1 MHTIEFLDRPFVEPA
16 GSEQN
21 VPIRQSMKK
30 RFFYSVLL
38 ITGFLLTTG
47 TGLSGAQV
55 INCSSG
61 FNTTTTG
68 NSGCGVSPY
77 NQYAEFMIENQPTT
91 ILRGTAAVLE
101 PSGAPH
107 NSYSLIKQV
116 PVNDQAF
123 TATYTFVPN
132 GLNLAFVVENNHNSY
147 SSSPSYPFSAYVFQ
161 AGAGAEGGFSQ
172 SAGGGN
178 YPPDHVFAL
187 ELDSAQGMNNSYGA
201 FSHSNIQLFQTLQ
214 SPIRPMCCTG
224 YLPEYETDTLSTSPV
239 SLNSPVS
246 AAGTTTGDTYSATV
260 TYNHGTGTL
269 VYSLFD
275 VTTGGSCPGASC
287 FTHTWTNVWIPEIV
301 GSTTAYVGLTAGSSG
316 YNGGSAT
323 DLLIRSLTYT
333 VNTPSGTPAYTAWN
347 ANSTYNI
354 GTPSAASPVYS
365 VAPGTYGAAQTVAI
379 STSTG
384 PHNYI
389 CYVLSPSTP
398 TLYPQPDNNG
408 GCAAGT
414 LYTGPITISNTA
426 TLYAM
431 AGSNNSAFPIAAQ
444 EPPGLGP
451 PSTLVAGTYTIG
463 AGSSIAATPS
473 FSPPGGTF
481 TATQSVALADA
492 SPGVILCYNTT
503 GNPSTNG
510 STGCVTGSLYGTPI
524 TVSASEKIYAVAG
537 GSGYIDSPVAISSY
551 VIQAQP
557 STPVATTT
565 ILTAPTNHLINGQQ
579 ASITAAV
586 APASGALPTGNVSF
600 YAAGQLLGVS
610 PLSNGQATLVA
621 ALSTRPGSFEVT
633 ATYNGSA
640 LNNKSSSAPLTFTVV
655 STTASEL
662 TSSATQVVEGSPVVL
677 SAAVASN
684 FGGGTPTGA
693 IAFYIGT
700 TALGTQ
706 QLSGGKATDNAQ
718 INLPPG
724 QYPITAVY
732 TGDAN
737 DESSTSNALTLTV
750 NAPVVPQVSTNTALT
765 ITPSTP
771 TAGQTMQLSSLVT
784 AASGSTPSGV
794 VNFFLG
800 QVQIGSTTLTSGA
813 AKISMSA
820 PSTSGSYQ
828 LTAVYAGTSQDS
840 ASSSA
845 PVTIT
850 IAPSVVATSTSLV
863 SSVQQVSQGQ
873 LFALSAKVT
882 AQNSSS
888 VNGSVNF
895 FLGQTQLGSAA
906 LISGQANWSGSA
918 AFAPGQYPIT
928 AVYTG
933 DTTDGSSTS
942 NSLTL
947 IVNATV
953 TPETT
958 TNTVLTVTPS
968 TPAAGQSMQLSSL
981 VTAASGAA
989 PSGVVNFF
997 VGQTQVAS
1005 ASLLSGAAGVSINA
1019 PSISGSYQLTAVY
1032 AGNSNDSAS
1041 SSAPVTITIA
1051 PNVAATTTSLSASAQ
1066 QVPEGQ
1072 AFALTAAVT
1081 SSGASSPTGMVNFFL
1096 GQTLLGSSALTSG
1109 QASWTGPATMAPGP
1123 YQVTATY
1130 SGDSQD
1136 NGSSSSGVA
1145 LTILPDAAAQTFN
1158 TTTALTFSPQQIAA
1172 GQNVNIS
1179 IQVAEQGGT
1188 STPSGSVA
1196 VYMGQTQLGTTM
1208 LTNGSASLSME
1219 APAPGT
1225 YTLTAAY
1232 MGAGQDLSSQ
1242 SSPVIFVVNVAASTV
1257 PVTPVAPSNPTFT
1270 LGLSNSSI
1278 TVAEGQSA
1286 SLQVLLSAGQGYQGA
1301 VQLSCAGLPA
1311 GVACNFSPATV
1322 SLQAASADSTLSI
1335 SSNSTAVSS
1344 KAMETNATFAILGPW
1359 NLVGLLGM
1367 CSRKRRRKSGPG
1379 TMVLLLFAAGAGL
1392 IALTGC
1398 GVHVNNV
1405 TQPYQVSVTAV
1416 GANQQSQTQTFTL
1429 NVNGPAAIF

>member
-1 MHTIEFLDRPFVEPA
+1 MNSHKPLNRLNNPA
-16 GSEQN
+16 CVAELVVSEQN

-492 SPGVILCYNTT
+492 SPYAAIYYTT
-503 GNPSTNG
+503 D
-510 STGCVTGSLYGTPI
+510 GTTP
-524 TVSASEKIYAVAG
+524 TVSSARYIQPLTLDSSTELKAIAVVAG
-537 GSGYIDSPVAISSY
+537 AADSS
-551 VIQAQP
+551 
-557 STPVATTT
+557 
-565 ILTAPTNHLINGQQ
+565 
-579 ASITAAV
+579 
-586 APASGALPTGNVSF
+586 
-600 YAAGQLLGVS
+600 
-610 PLSNGQATLVA
+610 
-621 ALSTRPGSFEVT
+621 
-633 ATYNGSA
+633 
-640 LNNKSSSAPLTFTVV
+640 
-655 STTASEL
+655 
-662 TSSATQVVEGSPVVL
+662 
-677 SAAVASN
+677 VASADYSII
-684 FGGGTPTGA
+684 TPG
-693 IAFYIGT
+693 
-700 TALGTQ
+700 
-706 QLSGGKATDNAQ
+706 
-718 INLPPG
+718 
-724 QYPITAVY
+724 
-732 TGDAN
+732 
-737 DESSTSNALTLTV
+737 
-750 NAPVVPQVSTNTALT
+750 
-765 ITPSTP
+765 TPSTP
-771 TAGQTMQLSSLVT
+771 STLTFSPAAGTYASSQSVIIDGVSSNAKIYYTLN
-784 AASGSTPSGV
+784 GSTP
-794 VNFFLG
+794 
-800 QVQIGSTTLTSGA
+800 TT
-813 AKISMSA
+813 
-820 PSTSGSYQ
+820 
-828 LTAVYAGTSQDS
+828 
-840 ASSSA
+840 SSSPYNG
-845 PVTIT
+845 PV
-850 IAPSVVATSTSLV
+850 AV
-863 SSVQQVSQGQ
+863 SSTET
-873 LFALSAKVT
+873 LKA
-882 AQNSSS
+882 
-888 VNGSVNF
+888 
-895 FLGQTQLGSAA
+895 
-906 LISGQANWSGSA
+906 I
-918 AFAPGQYPIT
+918 
-928 AVYTG
+928 AV
-933 DTTDGSSTS
+933 TS
-942 NSLTL
+942 ND
-947 IVNATV
+947 V
-953 TPETT
+953 
-958 TNTVLTVTPS
+958 
-968 TPAAGQSMQLSSL
+968 SS
-981 VTAASGAA
+981 A
-989 PSGVVNFF
+989 
-997 VGQTQVAS
+997 VAS
-1005 ASLLSGAAGVSINA
+1005 ASYRISVAAIPAVINFANGFTNSSSTVRAIGGAYYSGSTIQLTSFMGGSASVVYFSTPVNVQGFSTTFTWTAQCPSAGSGVGCGNGIGFAIASTNYAIMSNYRTAGVGGVFSWAFACLSTGICE
-1019 PSISGSYQLTAVY
+1019 PT
-1032 AGNSNDSAS
+1032 DS
-1041 SSAPVTITIA
+1041 VLVKFDLLNNQTGG
-1051 PNVAATTTSLSASAQ
+1051 ASAN
-1066 QVPEGQ
+1066 
-1072 AFALTAAVT
+1072 LTGYYTA
-1081 SSGASSPTGMVNFFL
+1081 GASSQAQ
-1096 GQTLLGSSALTSG
+1096 QT
-1109 QASWTGPATMAPGP
+1109 QYDMAPAGIHVQSGHLMRATLT
-1123 YQVTATY
+1123 YDGRTLYETVIDTITGATY
-1130 SGDSQD
+1130 S
-1136 NGSSSSGVA
+1136 NHYTTNIPA
-1145 LTILPDAAAQTFN
+1145 LVGGN
-1158 TTTALTFSPQQIAA
+1158 TALVGFA
-1172 GQNVNIS
+1172 
-1179 IQVAEQGGT
+1179 GGT
-1188 STPSGSVA
+1188 
-1196 VYMGQTQLGTTM
+1196 GTAQVQQN
-1208 LTNGSASLSME
+1208 LHSW
-1219 APAPGT
+1219 T
-1225 YTLTAAY
+1225 YTAR
-1232 MGAGQDLSSQ
+1232 Q
-1242 SSPVIFVVNVAASTV
+1242 
-1257 PVTPVAPSNPTFT
+1257 
-1270 LGLSNSSI
+1270 
-1278 TVAEGQSA
+1278 
-1286 SLQVLLSAGQGYQGA
+1286 
-1301 VQLSCAGLPA
+1301 
-1311 GVACNFSPATV
+1311 
-1322 SLQAASADSTLSI
+1322 
-1335 SSNSTAVSS
+1335 
-1344 KAMETNATFAILGPW
+1344 
-1359 NLVGLLGM
+1359 
-1367 CSRKRRRKSGPG
+1367 
-1379 TMVLLLFAAGAGL
+1379 
-1392 IALTGC
+1392 
-1398 GVHVNNV
+1398 
-1405 TQPYQVSVTAV
+1405 
-1416 GANQQSQTQTFTL
+1416 
-1429 NVNGPAAIF
+1429 